1 MSIEDGWRSRVKLF
15 GVESLNALD
24 RWRYD
29 MDKLEQERAQA
40 RQQSK
45 REQERHERQIARA
58 GAIEQIAALRA
69 ELATLRA
76 EHESL
81 CRTLSDTMSAT
92 ASAFG
97 TLADE
102 RREQRTEFDDL
113 RVAVAKLSSTEPHG
127 RSADFKFAREKDGGA
142 EVVDL
147 PNFLLRRTVN

>member
-1 MSIEDGWRSRVKLF
+1 MIGI
-15 GVESLNALD
+15 GACCA
-24 RWRYD
+24 
-29 MDKLEQERAQA
+29 RAQDG
-40 RQQSK
+40 
-45 REQERHERQIARA
+45 HEGGTQMSDD
-58 GAIEQIAALRA
+58 GCV
-69 ELATLRA
+69 ELATLQG

-81 CRTLSDTMSAT
+81 CRTLSDTMAAT

-102 RREQRTEFDDL
+102 RREQHAKLDDL
-113 RVAVAKLSSTEPHG
+113 KVAVTKLSSTEPHG